1 MLFFVATMTN
11 NNINKNMERILRKMN
26 RRLFLYLLLVSP
38 FAAWGQ
44 NTGDFTVTGTG
55 DYSFADGVLRVTS
68 GEVRVQTNPSD
79 TTEHAIVLEGGKL
92 VLAGLNIRTGQRPPI
107 EVTGTDVVIELAEG
121 TKNTLVSTYR
131 HYAGI
136 RVPEGKKVT
145 FTGAGELEVKV
156 DTKEENASC
165 GIGGQNPASYYAYSD
180 FSCGTIV
187 FDLDGTIRATGGHRA
202 AGIGTCMEGGTPVS
216 GTLHIKKG
224 RIEAEGGRYAAGIGA
239 GPDGGSESGKMLN
252 VIIEGGNVTAR
263 AGQAASDVGSGLNCK
278 VTVSIT
284 QIGGTVHGTL
294 KPGGSGSYLI
304 VGPDA
309 TVGGLDDVWC
319 SNKLKF
325 ADGKGTVQ
333 GRVVIPA
340 GITLTIDA
348 GETLTIPEGASLV
361 IDGTLVVDGTLV
373 IDGTLIC
380 NGTLVRKG
388 ASSGEENIA
397 YALAYD
403 LNGGTGQSPAT
414 ENRAEGETV
423 TLPDF
428 SSFTKEGYTCL
439 GWAESPN
446 ATEALPSLY
455 AMPDKAVTLYA
466 VWVKDAEDVSKEVK
480 GAVGEAFAEMD
491 LTAFIDEEIGECTI
505 TWKEGNALPE
515 GFSLSDDYRLSGGN
529 PLLQAMSGY
538 EVQYLIHPMSGA
550 KDAILTLVFNIVK
563 GETSIVWND
572 EIGPFTYDGEAVEI
586 AAPQVTGVAG
596 FTDTAVL
603 MYAKT
608 GEGEGNDTV
617 LSEAPVD
624 AGSYKV
630 TASFAGNANYNPATP
645 VVKAFTI
652 AKADAVISWED
663 EIGPFTYDGEAVEIA
678 APQVTSVAGFTDTAV
693 LTYAKP
699 GEGEGDDTVLSE
711 APVDAGSYKV
721 TASFAGNA
729 NHNPATPVVK
739 SFIIAKADAVI
750 SWEDEI
756 GPFTYDGEAVEIAA
770 PQVTGVAGFT
780 DTAVLAYA
788 KTGEGDDTVLSEAP
802 VDAGSYKVTASFA
815 GNDNHNPA
823 TPVVKAFTIERATL
837 QAEDY
842 TVPTGLTAAY
852 GQTLAE
858 VALPEAENGT
868 WSWQDETTP
877 VGDAGEKTFKA
888 TFKPANE
895 NYNPVKD
902 IEVAIIV
909 SPAEFPEG
917 SGIRLDKASDTIVF
931 AGTDTTFVLT
941 AIVSG
946 DLGADPQWV
955 WESSDEWVATVRADT
970 DTVSSIY
977 DESASEAGIRQSVAT
992 ITVHSVGNAI
1002 ITIAYTDSHYTGTVA
1017 FALTVAEPLN
1027 PSSIEQGG
1035 DAGVKVYTVS
1045 DAIRVYTP
1053 DRERVS
1059 IFSLSGAVLRMEEQV
1074 GIRDYTGLP
1083 HGVYIVRVG
1092 SRSWKLWL

>member
-373 IDGTLIC
+373 IDGALIC

-388 ASSGEENIA
+388 ALTGEENIT
-397 YALAYD
+397 YALSYD
-403 LNGGTGQSPAT
+403 LNGGTGQCPAT
-414 ENRAEGETV
+414 ENKAKGETV

-428 SSFTKEGYTCL
+428 SACTKEGYTCL

-550 KDAILTLVFNIVK
+550 KDAILTLVFNIAK

-586 AAPQVTGVAG
+586 VAPQVTGVAG

-630 TASFAGNANYNPATP
+630 TASFAGNANY
-645 VVKAFTI
+645 
-652 AKADAVISWED
+652 
-663 EIGPFTYDGEAVEIA
+663 
-678 APQVTSVAGFTDTAV
+678 
-693 LTYAKP
+693 
-699 GEGEGDDTVLSE
+699 
-711 APVDAGSYKV
+711 
-721 TASFAGNA
+721 
-729 NHNPATPVVK
+729 
-739 SFIIAKADAVI
+739 
-750 SWEDEI
+750 
-756 GPFTYDGEAVEIAA
+756 
-770 PQVTGVAGFT
+770 
-780 DTAVLAYA
+780 
-788 KTGEGDDTVLSEAP
+788 
-802 VDAGSYKVTASFA
+802 
-815 GNDNHNPA
+815 NPA

-931 AGTDTTFVLT
+931 AGTDTTFALT

-1002 ITIAYTDSHYTGTVA
+1002 ITIAYTDSRYTGTVA

-1059 IFSLSGAVLRMEEQV
+1059 IFSLSGAMLRTEEQV

>member
-373 IDGTLIC
+373 IDGALIC

-388 ASSGEENIA
+388 ALTGEENIT
-397 YALAYD
+397 YALSYD
-403 LNGGTGQSPAT
+403 LNGGTGQCPAT
-414 ENRAEGETV
+414 ENKAKGETV

-428 SSFTKEGYTCL
+428 SACTKEGYTCL

-630 TASFAGNANYNPATP
+630 TASFAGNANY
-645 VVKAFTI
+645 
-652 AKADAVISWED
+652 
-663 EIGPFTYDGEAVEIA
+663 
-678 APQVTSVAGFTDTAV
+678 
-693 LTYAKP
+693 
-699 GEGEGDDTVLSE
+699 
-711 APVDAGSYKV
+711 
-721 TASFAGNA
+721 
-729 NHNPATPVVK
+729 
-739 SFIIAKADAVI
+739 
-750 SWEDEI
+750 
-756 GPFTYDGEAVEIAA
+756 
-770 PQVTGVAGFT
+770 
-780 DTAVLAYA
+780 
-788 KTGEGDDTVLSEAP
+788 
-802 VDAGSYKVTASFA
+802 
-815 GNDNHNPA
+815 NPA

-1059 IFSLSGAVLRMEEQV
+1059 IFSLSGAMLRTEEQV

>member
-586 AAPQVTGVAG
+586 VAPQVTGVAG

-729 NHNPATPVVK
+729 N
-739 SFIIAKADAVI
+739 
-750 SWEDEI
+750 
-756 GPFTYDGEAVEIAA
+756 Y
-770 PQVTGVAGFT
+770 
-780 DTAVLAYA
+780 
-788 KTGEGDDTVLSEAP
+788 
-802 VDAGSYKVTASFA
+802 
-815 GNDNHNPA
+815 NPA

-1059 IFSLSGAVLRMEEQV
+1059 IFSLSGAMLRTEEQV

>member
-1 MLFFVATMTN
+1 M
-11 NNINKNMERILRKMN
+11 
-26 RRLFLYLLLVSP
+26 
-38 FAAWGQ
+38 
-44 NTGDFTVTGTG
+44 
-55 DYSFADGVLRVTS
+55 
-68 GEVRVQTNPSD
+68 
-79 TTEHAIVLEGGKL
+79 
-92 VLAGLNIRTGQRPPI
+92 
-107 EVTGTDVVIELAEG
+107 
-121 TKNTLVSTYR
+121 
-131 HYAGI
+131 
-136 RVPEGKKVT
+136 
-145 FTGAGELEVKV
+145 
-156 DTKEENASC
+156 
-165 GIGGQNPASYYAYSD
+165 
-180 FSCGTIV
+180 
-187 FDLDGTIRATGGHRA
+187 
-202 AGIGTCMEGGTPVS
+202 
-216 GTLHIKKG
+216 
-224 RIEAEGGRYAAGIGA
+224 
-239 GPDGGSESGKMLN
+239 
-252 VIIEGGNVTAR
+252 
-263 AGQAASDVGSGLNCK
+263 
-278 VTVSIT
+278 
-284 QIGGTVHGTL
+284 
-294 KPGGSGSYLI
+294 
-304 VGPDA
+304 
-309 TVGGLDDVWC
+309 
-319 SNKLKF
+319 
-325 ADGKGTVQ
+325 
-333 GRVVIPA
+333 
-340 GITLTIDA
+340 
-348 GETLTIPEGASLV
+348 
-361 IDGTLVVDGTLV
+361 
-373 IDGTLIC
+373 
-380 NGTLVRKG
+380 
-388 ASSGEENIA
+388 
-397 YALAYD
+397 
-403 LNGGTGQSPAT
+403 
-414 ENRAEGETV
+414 
-423 TLPDF
+423 
-428 SSFTKEGYTCL
+428 
-439 GWAESPN
+439 
-446 ATEALPSLY
+446 
-455 AMPDKAVTLYA
+455 
-466 VWVKDAEDVSKEVK
+466 
-480 GAVGEAFAEMD
+480 
-491 LTAFIDEEIGECTI
+491 
-505 TWKEGNALPE
+505 
-515 GFSLSDDYRLSGGN
+515 
-529 PLLQAMSGY
+529 
-538 EVQYLIHPMSGA
+538 
-550 KDAILTLVFNIVK
+550 
-563 GETSIVWND
+563 
-572 EIGPFTYDGEAVEI
+572 
-586 AAPQVTGVAG
+586 
-596 FTDTAVL
+596 
-603 MYAKT
+603 
-608 GEGEGNDTV
+608 
-617 LSEAPVD
+617 
-624 AGSYKV
+624 

-678 APQVTSVAGFTDTAV
+678 APQVTGVAGFTDTAV
-693 LTYAKP
+693 
-699 GEGEGDDTVLSE
+699 E

-729 NHNPATPVVK
+729 N
-739 SFIIAKADAVI
+739 
-750 SWEDEI
+750 
-756 GPFTYDGEAVEIAA
+756 Y
-770 PQVTGVAGFT
+770 
-780 DTAVLAYA
+780 
-788 KTGEGDDTVLSEAP
+788 
-802 VDAGSYKVTASFA
+802 
-815 GNDNHNPA
+815 NPA

-1059 IFSLSGAVLRMEEQV
+1059 IFSLSGAMLRTEEQV

>member
-1 MLFFVATMTN
+1 
-11 NNINKNMERILRKMN
+11 MERILRKMN

-373 IDGTLIC
+373 IDGALIC

-388 ASSGEENIA
+388 ALTGEENIT
-397 YALAYD
+397 YALSYD
-403 LNGGTGQSPAT
+403 LNGGTGQCPAT
-414 ENRAEGETV
+414 ENKAKGETV

-428 SSFTKEGYTCL
+428 SACTKEGYTCL

-630 TASFAGNANYNPATP
+630 TASFAGNANY
-645 VVKAFTI
+645 
-652 AKADAVISWED
+652 
-663 EIGPFTYDGEAVEIA
+663 
-678 APQVTSVAGFTDTAV
+678 
-693 LTYAKP
+693 
-699 GEGEGDDTVLSE
+699 
-711 APVDAGSYKV
+711 
-721 TASFAGNA
+721 
-729 NHNPATPVVK
+729 
-739 SFIIAKADAVI
+739 
-750 SWEDEI
+750 
-756 GPFTYDGEAVEIAA
+756 
-770 PQVTGVAGFT
+770 
-780 DTAVLAYA
+780 
-788 KTGEGDDTVLSEAP
+788 
-802 VDAGSYKVTASFA
+802 
-815 GNDNHNPA
+815 NPA

-1059 IFSLSGAVLRMEEQV
+1059 IFSLSGAMLRTEEQV

>member
-373 IDGTLIC
+373 IDGALIC

-388 ASSGEENIA
+388 ALTGEENIT
-397 YALAYD
+397 YALSYD
-403 LNGGTGQSPAT
+403 LNGGTGQCPAT
-414 ENRAEGETV
+414 ENKAKGETV

-428 SSFTKEGYTCL
+428 SACTKEGYTCL

-630 TASFAGNANYNPATP
+630 TASFAGNA
-645 VVKAFTI
+645 
-652 AKADAVISWED
+652 
-663 EIGPFTYDGEAVEIA
+663 
-678 APQVTSVAGFTDTAV
+678 
-693 LTYAKP
+693 
-699 GEGEGDDTVLSE
+699 
-711 APVDAGSYKV
+711 
-721 TASFAGNA
+721 
-729 NHNPATPVVK
+729 
-739 SFIIAKADAVI
+739 
-750 SWEDEI
+750 
-756 GPFTYDGEAVEIAA
+756 
-770 PQVTGVAGFT
+770 
-780 DTAVLAYA
+780 
-788 KTGEGDDTVLSEAP
+788 
-802 VDAGSYKVTASFA
+802 
-815 GNDNHNPA
+815 NHNPA

-1059 IFSLSGAVLRMEEQV
+1059 IFSLSGAMLRTEEQV